1 MEQRPSAPA
10 DLPMPFCTQSSRVTK
25 GARGRASEGS
35 RGAEGGSTVEI
46 RAYKGAVILADVFV
60 ASKPPAA
67 GNAPVMALRVEHEV
81 RLLTI
86 NHDDRPR
93 DGPAAGGCDVIG
105 TAVPSCG
112 QAVCLAVDGVLVPI
126 AVACVTHNGQE
137 AEILTSHGR
146 EGRGRGDGVE

>member
-1 MEQRPSAPA
+1 
-10 DLPMPFCTQSSRVTK
+10 MPFCTHSSRATK
-25 GARGRASEGS
+25 GSPGRERGEGTEGS

-46 RAYKGAVILADVFV
+46 RAYKRAVVLADVLV
-60 ASKPPAA
+60 ASRPTAA
-67 GNAPVMALRVEHEV
+67 GVAPVIAPRVEHEV
-81 RLLTI
+81 RLLAV

-93 DGPAAGGCDVIG
+93 GGRAGGGCDEI
-105 TAVPSCG
+105 VPALCRG
-112 QAVCLAVDGVLVPI
+112 QADSLAVDGVLVPI

>member
-1 MEQRPSAPA
+1 
-10 DLPMPFCTQSSRVTK
+10 MPFCTQSSRVTK

-86 NHDDRPR
+86 YHDDRPG
-93 DGPAAGGCDVIG
+93 DGMADWGCDVIPA
-105 TAVPSCG
+105 AVARSRG

-126 AVACVTHNGQE
+126 AVACVTHIGQ
-137 AEILTSHGR
+137 
-146 EGRGRGDGVE
+146 